1 MFLAGGSSHPNDG
14 SQATSLC
21 CSPFS
26 QGKQMGKVR
35 RLLIVFLYA
44 AWPRNDLSFLLIFY
58 CHELV
63 FCHLLDTRGFG
74 LENIVPDRE
83 VSLYIMEDRPW
94 IFCRRHKLF
103 VEKTHKDGGLQPKKC
118 EERNNWKSQGW
129 ISRANQHLRD
139 WLRKITLGKRLGII
153 NQNAKSKM
161 LWKETVLRKK
171 KSRVKCRRC
180 VR

>member
-1 MFLAGGSSHPNDG
+1 MVRHILMMGPSLP
-14 SQATSLC
+14 SLC
-21 CSPFS
+21 CFPFS
-26 QGKQMGKVR
+26 QGKQMGKVK

-83 VSLYIMEDRPW
+83 VSLYIMEDRKW

-103 VEKTHKDGGLQPKKC
+103 VAKKAIRMEDFSQKKC

-129 ISRANQHLRD
+129 ISGANQHLRD
-139 WLRKITLGKRLGII
+139 WLRKITLGKPLGII
-153 NQNAKSKM
+153 
-161 LWKETVLRKK
+161 
-171 KSRVKCRRC
+171 SRVQNLRFYGRKQF
-180 VR
+180 